1 MIVCVSVWA
10 RVCVFNEVK
19 PGFSLSRFPTQSSAN
34 SAETRAPGFPSYR
47 PSDAGGWGHA
57 GRSPWGVSSWSARL
71 GAEEEASVFTPRH
84 GQTVE
89 QNGSVEPRRP
99 EPCRG
104 NTIKGKPL
112 GSLPFP
118 LLFVIPRSGSHALGV
133 SKKPSGYLAK

>member
-1 MIVCVSVWA
+1 MRSCVCVCVCMIVCVSVWA

-84 GQTVE
+84 E
-89 QNGSVEPRRP
+89 A
-99 EPCRG
+99 
-104 NTIKGKPL
+104 
-112 GSLPFP
+112 
-118 LLFVIPRSGSHALGV
+118 RSDSRTKRQCGTKA
-133 SKKPSGYLAK
+133 P